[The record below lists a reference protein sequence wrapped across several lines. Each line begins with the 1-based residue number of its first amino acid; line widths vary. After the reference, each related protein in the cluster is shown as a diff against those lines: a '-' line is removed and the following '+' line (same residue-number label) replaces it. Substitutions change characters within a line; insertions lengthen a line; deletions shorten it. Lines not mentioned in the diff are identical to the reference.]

1 MKKSLVLRTFILLLI
16 CAQLIACLY
25 GCGKSEKEPE
35 KLSYETAMENAKRY
49 AKSSKFISA
58 ISRMYSDFYWSFGP
72 YCTNCVLSQNG
83 DSYSCVIQGGAG
95 YRTKSGEFRDFN
107 DFTMIVDVDAY
118 TGLCSSTYEN

>member
-16 CAQLIACLY
+16 CALLIAC
-25 GCGKSEKEPE
+25 
-35 KLSYETAMENAKRY
+35 
-49 AKSSKFISA
+49 
-58 ISRMYSDFYWSFGP
+58 FGP

-95 YRTKSGEFRDFN
+95 YKSKSGEFRDFN

-118 TGLCSSTYEN
+118 TGACSSTYEK